1 MTVWPLPRR
10 RWDRLAETAGWGL
23 SGTAVTVALA
33 CTLVWAE
40 LRAGA
45 ARGLDSAILLELD
58 PLPPVAALPAPPP
71 APPAAAPP
79 PPETPAPDALPDLP
93 DPAPAP
99 AVADTA
105 PLPPMARTDA
115 PPPLADPA
123 PPAPVADP
131 ALADA
136 RPRARPDR
144 ARPVQP
150 AKSHSTDA
158 PAAET
163 ASSQPP
169 STAQSRAGAQDAR
182 AQWGAAIRKKVERR
196 KAYPKAARGARGEVV
211 VKMTVSR
218 SGALEAVAI
227 ARSSG
232 NDALDQ
238 AALTAVRRTGGFP
251 AAPDQVTGDRQVF
264 SLPMQFAP

>member
-1 MTVWPLPRR
+1 MTAWPLPRR

-33 CTLVWAE
+33 STLAWAE

-45 ARGLDSAILLELD
+45 ATGLDSAILLELD

-79 PPETPAPDALPDLP
+79 PPDTPAPDALPDLP

-99 AVADTA
+99 AVPDTA
-105 PLPPMARTDA
+105 PLLPITQTDA

-131 ALADA
+131 AMAEA
-136 RPRARPDR
+136 RPRARPAR
-144 ARPVQP
+144 AKPTQP
-150 AKSHSTDA
+150 AEA
-158 PAAET
+158 PAVET

-196 KAYPKAARGARGEVV
+196 KAYPKAARGASGEVV

-232 NDALDQ
+232 NAALDQ

-251 AAPDQVTGDRQVF
+251 AAPDQVPGDRQVF

>member
-1 MTVWPLPRR
+1 MTAWPLPRR
-10 RWDRLAETAGWGL
+10 RVDRLAEAGGWGL
-23 SGTAVTVALA
+23 SGAAVTVALA
-33 CTLVWAE
+33 GTLFWAE
-40 LRAGA
+40 LQAGSD
-45 ARGLDSAILLELD
+45 RGLDTAILLELD

-79 PPETPAPDALPDLP
+79 PPDTPAPDALPDLP

-99 AVADTA
+99 AVPDTA

-136 RPRARPDR
+136 RPRARPER
-144 ARPVQP
+144 ARPVQTAEAP
-150 AKSHSTDA
+150 APA
-158 PAAET
+158 RPAAES
-163 ASSQPP
+163 ASAQPQ
-169 STAQSRAGAQDAR
+169 SAAQSRAGAQDAR

-218 SGALEAVAI
+218 SGVLEAVAV

-232 NDALDQ
+232 NAALDE
-238 AALTAVRRTGGFP
+238 AALSAVRRTGGFP